1 MGIVYLL
8 KAPDDREYVG
18 QTRCTLHKRVG
29 EHDSFARHGGGGC
42 PLVNEAIREFG
53 IDAFTTEVLVECPD
67 ADLNRV
73 ERECIEQRGTLFPDG
88 LNICKGGGVAP
99 PHPQSKRFAN
109 EEGLPMY
116 VLKRF
121 LDGEHIGYRVSG
133 HPMGPERRFISRD
146 MLDNLERALAYWKFL
161 EAQEEPLVIERVDR
175 AKYIQHHG
183 DGWCVKIPGQKPR
196 HFTSTNK
203 TKDEKYQ
210 LALEHVDRVK
220 NGLLDPDAKHIRKIK
235 DGYRVIYPDQKNK
248 QFVAAKKTDTQK
260 LELARD
266 YLDRLRK
273 GEVEENDPECPHVQ
287 YICKHT
293 NGFRVQHPDH
303 PWKSFRGAK
312 IPRKEKYEA
321 AKSYLRSL
329 IGETEASSA

>member
-1 MGIVYLL
+1 MVSTY
-8 KAPDDREYVG
+8 A
-18 QTRCTLHKRVG
+18 
-29 EHDSFARHGGGGC
+29 
-42 PLVNEAIREFG
+42 
-53 IDAFTTEVLVECPD
+53 
-67 ADLNRV
+67 
-73 ERECIEQRGTLFPDG
+73 
-88 LNICKGGGVAP
+88 KGGGVVA
-99 PHPQSKRFAN
+99 PHPRVKAVYAN
-109 EEGLPMY
+109 EEGLPKY
-116 VLKRF
+116 VTKALPGWRARR
-121 LDGEHIGYRVSG
+121 LQSRQGT
-133 HPMGPERRFISRD
+133 PMGPERRFISKD
-146 MLDNLERALAYWKFL
+146 MLDNLERALAYWKSSGSSGGTPRGR
-161 EAQEEPLVIERVDR
+161 EGSIAQNTSSIYQRRLVREDPWPE
-175 AKYIQHHG
+175 G
-183 DGWCVKIPGQKPR
+183 ED
-196 HFTSTNK
+196 TSGRPAK
-203 TKDEKYQ
+203 TKDEKYK
-210 LALEHVDRVK
+210 LAMEYVDRVK

-248 QFVAAKKTDTQK
+248 QFVAAKKTDAQK

-303 PWKSFRGAK
+303 PWKTFRGAK